1 MITQLLTKK
10 NKLNLSEEQLI
21 QSLRNKEKIA
31 IETLYDK
38 YSGSLFHVIQKI
50 VLSQEIAEDVLQE
63 VFVKIWHSFHSFD
76 ESKGRLYT
84 WFVNIARNLAI
95 DKIRSKDFKNTSK
108 NQDVEDSVNLIDSAN
123 NTRFNPEILGLKDLI
138 KELKPEHQTILELVY
153 FKGYTHVEVSEE
165 LNIPLGTVKTRLR
178 MSIIILRKYFN

>member
-1 MITQLLTKK
+1 MITQLLTRK
-10 NKLNLSEEQLI
+10 NKYDLSEEQLI

-31 IETLYDK
+31 IETLYEK

-50 VLSQEIAEDVLQE
+50 VQSQELAEDVLQE
-63 VFVKIWHSFHSFD
+63 VFIKIWNSFPSFD

-95 DKIRSKDFKNTSK
+95 DKIRSKDFKNSNK
-108 NQDVEDSVNLIDSAN
+108 NQDVDDSVTLIDSVN
-123 NTRFNPEILGLKDLI
+123 NTKYNPDVLGLKDLI
-138 KELKPEHQTILELVY
+138 KELKPEHQTILDLIY
-153 FKGYTHVEVSEE
+153 FKGFTHVEVAEE

-178 MSIIILRKYFN
+178 MGIITLRKYFN